1 MKGKTLGEEELGEY
15 VEMLDEQTRV
25 LLKIN
30 KEKIEKE
37 NRNTESRKHKGYMV
51 ISRTELIFM
60 MEKIDSQLWRQQK
73 SGSDTV
79 VLKLRLQHEY
89 GKKSGDSETQCQWS
103 NKEGYN
109 VKYGTNLTWDNIIPI
124 PQEEEE

>member
-15 VEMLDEQTRV
+15 VEMLDEQTIA

-51 ISRTELIFM
+51 ISRTELISM
-60 MEKIDSQLWRQQK
+60 MEKMDSDVWQNK
-73 SGSDTV
+73 KKGSDTV
-79 VLKLRLQHEY
+79 VLKLRLLHEY
-89 GKKSGDSETQCQWS
+89 GEKSGDDETQCQW
-103 NKEGYN
+103 NKKGYN
-109 VKYGTNLTWDNIIPI
+109 VKYGTNMTWDNIIPI

>member
-1 MKGKTLGEEELGEY
+1 MKGKTLGTEELGEY

-37 NRNTESRKHKGYMV
+37 IRNTESRKHKGYMV
-51 ISRTELIFM
+51 ISRTELISM

-89 GKKSGDSETQCQWS
+89 GETSGDSETQCQWS
-103 NKEGYN
+103 NKENFN
-109 VKYGTNLTWDNIIPI
+109 VRYGTNLTWDNIIPI
-124 PQEEEE
+124 PQEEE